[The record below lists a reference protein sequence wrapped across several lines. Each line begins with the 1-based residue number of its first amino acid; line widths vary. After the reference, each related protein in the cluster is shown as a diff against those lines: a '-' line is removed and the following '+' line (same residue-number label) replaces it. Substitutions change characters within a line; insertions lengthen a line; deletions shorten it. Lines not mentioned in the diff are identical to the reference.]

1 MIKCYDNVKSYMFTF
16 STDEKIQEIL
26 TKCNISK
33 ILFWNSITYIIITLT
48 SKHYIII
55 TWNSISIGLMHF
67 KLKGPFTNYV
77 THFHLFLTTHL
88 PIVTLWP
95 YFYQWPT
102 ILTNVS
108 NSNAFANHPPTPILL
123 RNLWTAP
130 NLINHPKNR

>member
-1 MIKCYDNVKSYMFTF
+1 MIKCYDVVKSYMFTF
-16 STDEKIQEIL
+16 STDEKMQEIL
-26 TKCNISK
+26 IKCNISK

-67 KLKGPFTNYV
+67 KRKGPFTNYV

-88 PIVTLWP
+88 PIVTLWS

-102 ILTNVS
+102 IPIFPIVTHLLT
-108 NSNAFANHPPTPILL
+108 TPILL
-123 RNLWTAP
+123 RNLWSAP